1 MPSLSPIG
9 DNSNLSYVLFWPKI
23 QGQEVYPAYFSHL
36 VIMVHA
42 NDMVNVTPFLLS
54 IFWVQ
59 GGEGILGNKDKK
71 SRELSE
77 KHVARPK
84 CTNTKHVSFE
94 CVKFKPKLMF
104 CFVLQ
109 AIFGMQSLC
118 YKWTLLVLWG
128 NHIVL
133 HIF

>member
-1 MPSLSPIG
+1 
-9 DNSNLSYVLFWPKI
+9 
-23 QGQEVYPAYFSHL
+23 
-36 VIMVHA
+36 MVHA

-109 AIFGMQSLC
+109 NATRVMESTVRKVTQGRKIAFGM
-118 YKWTLLVLWG
+118 
-128 NHIVL
+128 
-133 HIF
+133 